1 MTDETTLKSRR
12 DERSGDMSRTRN
24 ERKRDRTYIFAL
36 TVIVAAIVTIVLS
49 VAYLLGQHDAV
60 VEPTQQSEVVAKVI
74 PTEIIVHNDSEPKE
88 EQELEE
94 SLVQQEA
101 RMPEFGYDYEYVM
114 RVVAAESRGEPYEGQ
129 LAVAQCIRETS
140 ERTTMTPEEVVKRV
154 NPNGTRQYAQPVDI
168 SVVTDSVRDAC
179 CAVFVHGISATDEPI
194 RYFYST
200 ASGFYSAW
208 HENSLEYVTTIGNH
222 RFFKEK

>member
-1 MTDETTLKSRR
+1 
-12 DERSGDMSRTRN
+12 MSRTRN
-24 ERKRDRTYIFAL
+24 ERKRDRTYVLAL
-36 TVIVAAIVTIVLS
+36 TVIVAAMVTIVLS
-49 VAYLLGQHDAV
+49 VADILGQHDAV
-60 VEPTQQSEVVAKVI
+60 REPVQKPEVVYKAI
-74 PTEIIVHNDSEPKE
+74 PTEILVHNDPESKE
-88 EQELEE
+88 VQEFEE

-140 ERTTMTPEEVVKRV
+140 ERTMMTPEEVVKQV
-154 NPNGTRQYAQPVDI
+154 NPNGTRQYAQPVDLA
-168 SVVTDSVRDAC
+168 VVTESVRDAC
-179 CAVFVHGISATDEPI
+179 CDVFVHGISATDEPI

>member
-1 MTDETTLKSRR
+1 
-12 DERSGDMSRTRN
+12 MSRTRN
-24 ERKRDRTYIFAL
+24 ERKRDRTYILAL
-36 TVIVAAIVTIVLS
+36 TVIIAAIVTIVLS
-49 VAYLLGQHDAV
+49 VAYILGQHDAV
-60 VEPTQQSEVVAKVI
+60 VEPTQQPEVVAKVV
-74 PTEIIVHNDSEPKE
+74 PTEIIVHNDSEQTE

-140 ERTTMTPEEVVKRV
+140 ACTTMTPEEVVKQV
-154 NPNGTRQYAQPVDI
+154 NKNGTRQYAQPVDI

-179 CAVFVHGISATDEPI
+179 CDVFVHGISATDEPI

-200 ASGFYSAW
+200 VGGFYSAW

>member
-1 MTDETTLKSRR
+1 
-12 DERSGDMSRTRN
+12 MSRTRN
-24 ERKRDRTYIFAL
+24 ERKRYRTYILAL
-36 TVIVAAIVTIVLS
+36 TVIVAAMVTIVLS
-49 VAYLLGQHDAV
+49 VAYILGQHDAV
-60 VEPTQQSEVVAKVI
+60 VEPTQQSAVVAQVI
-74 PTEIIVHNDSEPKE
+74 PTEILVHNEY
-88 EQELEE
+88 EQELDE

-140 ERTTMTPEEVVKRV
+140 ECTMMTPEEVVKQV

-179 CAVFVHGISATDEPI
+179 CDVFVLGVSATDEPI

-208 HENSLEYVTTIGNH
+208 HENSLEYVMTIGNH
-222 RFFKEK
+222 RFFTERGAN

>member
-1 MTDETTLKSRR
+1 
-12 DERSGDMSRTRN
+12 MSRTRN
-24 ERKRDRTYIFAL
+24 ERKRYRTYILAL
-36 TVIVAAIVTIVLS
+36 TVIVVAMVTIVLS
-49 VAYLLGQHDAV
+49 VAYILGQHDEV
-60 VEPTQQSEVVAKVI
+60 VEPTQQSEVAVKAI
-74 PTEIIVHNDSEPKE
+74 PTEILVHNDPEPKE
-88 EQELEE
+88 VQELEE

-140 ERTTMTPEEVVKRV
+140 ECTMMTPEEVVKQI

-179 CAVFVHGISATDEPI
+179 CDVFVHGISATDEPI

>member
-1 MTDETTLKSRR
+1 
-12 DERSGDMSRTRN
+12 MSRTRN
-24 ERKRDRTYIFAL
+24 ERKIYRTYILAL
-36 TVIVAAIVTIVLS
+36 TVIVAAMATIVLS
-49 VAYLLGQHDAV
+49 VAYILGQHDAV
-60 VEPTQQSEVVAKVI
+60 VEPTQQPEVTAKVI
-74 PTEIIVHNDSEPKE
+74 PTEIIVHNDAEPKE
-88 EQELEE
+88 AQELEE
-94 SLVQQEA
+94 YLAQQEA
-101 RMPEFGYDYEYVM
+101 SMPEFGYDYDYVM

-140 ERTTMTPEEVVKRV
+140 ERTTMTPEEVVKQV

-179 CAVFVHGISATDEPI
+179 CDVFVHGISATDEPI

-222 RFFKEK
+222 RFFKET

>member
-1 MTDETTLKSRR
+1 
-12 DERSGDMSRTRN
+12 MSRTRN
-24 ERKRDRTYIFAL
+24 ERKRDRTCIFAL

-49 VAYLLGQHDAV
+49 VVYLLGQHDAV
-60 VEPTQQSEVVAKVI
+60 VEPAQQPDVVAKVI
-74 PTEIIVHNDSEPKE
+74 PTESIVHNDSEPE
-88 EQELEE
+88 EAQELELEE

-140 ERTTMTPEEVVKRV
+140 ERTMMTPEEVVKQV

-179 CAVFVHGISATDEPI
+179 CDVFVNGISATDEPI

-208 HENSLEYVTTIGNH
+208 HENSLEYVMTIGNH
-222 RFFKEK
+222 RFFTERGANNDT

>member
-1 MTDETTLKSRR
+1 
-12 DERSGDMSRTRN
+12 MSRTRN
-24 ERKRDRTYIFAL
+24 ERKRDRAYIFAL
-36 TVIVAAIVTIVLS
+36 TVIIAAIVTIGLF
-49 VAYLLGQHDAV
+49 VAYILGQHDEV
-60 VEPTQQSEVVAKVI
+60 VEPTQQSEVVTQVI
-74 PTEIIVHNDSEPKE
+74 PTEIIVHNDSEQTE

-101 RMPEFGYDYEYVM
+101 RIPEFGYDYECVM

-140 ERTTMTPEEVVKRV
+140 ECTTMTPEEVVKQV

-179 CAVFVHGISATDEPI
+179 CDVFVYGISATDEPI

>member
-1 MTDETTLKSRR
+1 
-12 DERSGDMSRTRN
+12 MSRTRN
-24 ERKRDRTYIFAL
+24 ESKRDRTYILAL
-36 TVIVAAIVTIVLS
+36 TVIVAAMVTIVLS
-49 VAYLLGQHDAV
+49 VAYLLGQHDEV
-60 VEPTQQSEVVAKVI
+60 EEPTQQPEIVAQVI
-74 PTEIIVHNDSEPKE
+74 PTEIIVPNDSEPKE
-88 EQELEE
+88 EHELEE

-140 ERTTMTPEEVVKRV
+140 ERTMMTPEEVVKQV

-179 CAVFVHGISATDEPI
+179 CDVFVHNISATDEPI

-200 ASGFYSAW
+200 VGGFYSAW
-208 HENSLEYVTTIGNH
+208 HENSLEYVITIGNH

>member
-1 MTDETTLKSRR
+1 
-12 DERSGDMSRTRN
+12 MSRTRN
-24 ERKRDRTYIFAL
+24 ERKRYKTYVFAL
-36 TVIVAAIVTIVLS
+36 TIIVVAIVTIVLS
-49 VAYLLGQHDAV
+49 VAYILGQHDAV
-60 VEPTQQSEVVAKVI
+60 
-74 PTEIIVHNDSEPKE
+74 E
-88 EQELEE
+88 EQAQQPEVAPVCSVIKADIVSEIEKEPELELELEE

-140 ERTTMTPEEVVKRV
+140 ERTMMTPEEVVKQV
-154 NPNGTRQYAQPVDI
+154 NPNGTRQYAQPVDL

-179 CAVFVHGISATDEPI
+179 CDVFVHGISATDEPI

-208 HENSLEYVTTIGNH
+208 HENSLEYVTTIDNH

>member
-1 MTDETTLKSRR
+1 
-12 DERSGDMSRTRN
+12 MSRTRN
-24 ERKRDRTYIFAL
+24 ERKRDSTYILAL
-36 TVIVAAIVTIVLS
+36 TVIVAATVTIVLP
-49 VAYLLGQHDAV
+49 VAYLLGEHDAV
-60 VEPTQQSEVVAKVI
+60 VEPTQQSEVVVKVI
-74 PTEIIVHNDSEPKE
+74 PTEILLDNDS

-129 LAVAQCIRETS
+129 LAVAQRIRETS
-140 ERTTMTPEEVVKRV
+140 ERNMMTPEEVVKQI
-154 NPNGTRQYAQPVDI
+154 NPNGTRQYAQPVDL

-179 CAVFVHGISATDEPI
+179 CDVFVHGISATDEPI

-208 HENSLEYVTTIGNH
+208 HENSLEYVITIGNH
-222 RFFKEK
+222 RFFTERGAN

>member
-1 MTDETTLKSRR
+1 
-12 DERSGDMSRTRN
+12 MSRTRN
-24 ERKRDRTYIFAL
+24 ERKRDSTYIFAL

-49 VAYLLGQHDAV
+49 VAYILGQHDAV
-60 VEPTQQSEVVAKVI
+60 REPTQQPEVVAKVI
-74 PTEIIVHNDSEPKE
+74 PTEILVHNDSAYKE
-88 EQELEE
+88 VQELEE

-101 RMPEFGYDYEYVM
+101 RVPKFGYDYEYVL

-140 ERTTMTPEEVVKRV
+140 ERTTMTPEEVVKQV
-154 NPNGTRQYAQPVDI
+154 NHNGTRQYAKPVDLA
-168 SVVTDSVRDAC
+168 VVTDSVRDAC
-179 CAVFVHGISATDEPI
+179 CDVFVYGISATDEPI

-208 HENSLEYVTTIGNH
+208 HENSLKYVTTIGNH

>member
-1 MTDETTLKSRR
+1 
-12 DERSGDMSRTRN
+12 MSRTRN
-24 ERKRDRTYIFAL
+24 ERRRDSTYVLAL

-49 VAYLLGQHDAV
+49 VAYLMGQHDAV
-60 VEPTQQSEVVAKVI
+60 VEPTQQPEIVAKVI
-74 PTEIIVHNDSEPKE
+74 PTEIIVPNDSEPKE
-88 EQELEE
+88 EQELELEE

-140 ERTTMTPEEVVKRV
+140 ERTMMTPEEVVKHV
-154 NPNGTRQYAQPVDI
+154 NKNGTRQYAQPIDI

-179 CAVFVHGISATDEPI
+179 CDAFVHGISATDEPI
-194 RYFYST
+194 QYFYST
-200 ASGFYSAW
+200 KNGFYSKW
-208 HENSLEYVTTIGNH
+208 HENSLEFVVQIGNH
-222 RFFKEK
+222 KFFKV

>member
-1 MTDETTLKSRR
+1 
-12 DERSGDMSRTRN
+12 MSRTRN
-24 ERKRDRTYIFAL
+24 ECKRDRTYILAL
-36 TVIVAAIVTIVLS
+36 TVIVAAIVTIFLS
-49 VAYLLGQHDAV
+49 VAYILGQHDAV
-60 VEPTQQSEVVAKVI
+60 REPVQQPEVVTQVI
-74 PTEIIVHNDSEPKE
+74 PTEIIVHNESEPKE
-88 EQELEE
+88 EQELELEE

-140 ERTTMTPEEVVKRV
+140 ERTMMTPEEVVKQV
-154 NPNGTRQYAQPVDI
+154 NKNGTRQYAQPVDI

-179 CAVFVHGISATDEPI
+179 CDVFVHGISATDEPI

-200 ASGFYSAW
+200 VGGFYSAW
-208 HENSLEYVTTIGNH
+208 HENSLEYVMTISNH

>member
-1 MTDETTLKSRR
+1 
-12 DERSGDMSRTRN
+12 MSRTRN
-24 ERKRDRTYIFAL
+24 ERKRDSTYILAL

-60 VEPTQQSEVVAKVI
+60 VEPTQQPEVVAQEI
-74 PTEIIVHNDSEPKE
+74 PTEILVLNDYEPKE
-88 EQELEE
+88 EQELDE

-101 RMPEFGYDYEYVM
+101 RMPEFGYDYEYVL

-140 ERTTMTPEEVVKRV
+140 ACTMMTPEEVVKQV

-179 CAVFVHGISATDEPI
+179 CDVFVHGISATDEPI

-200 ASGFYSAW
+200 VGGFYSAW
-208 HENSLEYVTTIGNH
+208 HENSLEYVMAIGNH
-222 RFFKEK
+222 RFFKEE

>member
-1 MTDETTLKSRR
+1 M
-12 DERSGDMSRTRN
+12 GRTRN

-36 TVIVAAIVTIVLS
+36 TVIIAAIVTIVLS
-49 VAYLLGQHDAV
+49 VACILGQHDAV
-60 VEPTQQSEVVAKVI
+60 VEPTQQPEVASKVV

-88 EQELEE
+88 EQELELEE

-114 RVVAAESRGEPYEGQ
+114 RVVAAESRGEPYDGQ

-140 ERTTMTPEEVVKRV
+140 ECTMMTPEEVVKQV

-179 CAVFVHGISATDEPI
+179 CDVFVHGISATDEPI

-208 HENSLEYVTTIGNH
+208 HENSLEYVKTIGNH

>member
-1 MTDETTLKSRR
+1 
-12 DERSGDMSRTRN
+12 MSRTRN
-24 ERKRDRTYIFAL
+24 ERKRDSTYILAL
-36 TVIVAAIVTIVLS
+36 TVIVAAMVTIVLS
-49 VAYLLGQHDAV
+49 VVYLLGQHDAV
-60 VEPTQQSEVVAKVI
+60 VEPTQQPEVAPVCNVIQADTVSEIEK
-74 PTEIIVHNDSEPKE
+74 EPE
-88 EQELEE
+88 LELELEE

-140 ERTTMTPEEVVKRV
+140 ERTMMTPEEVVKQI
-154 NPNGTRQYAQPVDI
+154 NKNGTRQYAQPVDI
-168 SVVTDSVRDAC
+168 SVVTESVRDAC
-179 CAVFVHGISATDEPI
+179 CDAFVHGISATDEPI

>member
-1 MTDETTLKSRR
+1 
-12 DERSGDMSRTRN
+12 MSRTRN
-24 ERKRDRTYIFAL
+24 ERKRDKTCILAL

-49 VAYLLGQHDAV
+49 VAYILGQHDAV
-60 VEPTQQSEVVAKVI
+60 IEPTQQPEVVAKVI
-74 PTEIIVHNDSEPKE
+74 HTEIVVHNDSEPKE

-101 RMPEFGYDYEYVM
+101 SMPEFGYDYEYVM

-140 ERTTMTPEEVVKRV
+140 ERTKMTPEEVVKQV
-154 NPNGTRQYAQPVDI
+154 NKNGTRQYAQPVDLV
-168 SVVTDSVRDAC
+168 VVTESVRNAC
-179 CAVFVHGISATDEPI
+179 CDVFVRGISATDEPI

>member
-1 MTDETTLKSRR
+1 
-12 DERSGDMSRTRN
+12 MSRTRN
-24 ERKRDRTYIFAL
+24 ERKRDKTYILAL
-36 TVIVAAIVTIVLS
+36 TVIVAATSTIVLS
-49 VAYLLGQHDAV
+49 VAYILGQHESV
-60 VEPTQQSEVVAKVI
+60 VEPAQQPEVVAKVI
-74 PTEIIVHNDSEPKE
+74 PTEIIVPNDSEPE
-88 EQELEE
+88 EEQEQELEE

-101 RMPEFGYDYEYVM
+101 RIPEFGYDYEYVM

-140 ERTTMTPEEVVKRV
+140 ECTMMTPEEVVKQV
-154 NPNGTRQYAQPVDI
+154 NKNGTRQYAQPVDI

-179 CAVFVHGISATDEPI
+179 CDVFVHGISATDEPI

-200 ASGFYSAW
+200 VGGFYSAW

-222 RFFKEK
+222 RFFTERGADNDT

>member
-1 MTDETTLKSRR
+1 
-12 DERSGDMSRTRN
+12 MSRTRN
-24 ERKRDRTYIFAL
+24 ERKRDKTYIFAL
-36 TVIVAAIVTIVLS
+36 TVIVAALATIVLY
-49 VAYLLGQHDAV
+49 VAYILGQHDAV
-60 VEPTQQSEVVAKVI
+60 VEPTQQPEVVAQVI
-74 PTEIIVHNDSEPKE
+74 PTEIIIHNDSKP
-88 EQELEE
+88 EQELDEA
-94 SLVQQEA
+94 LVQQEA

-114 RVVAAESRGEPYEGQ
+114 RVVAAESRGETYEGQ

-140 ERTTMTPEEVVKRV
+140 ECTMMTPEEVVKQV
-154 NPNGTRQYAQPVDI
+154 NKNGTRQYAQPVDI

-179 CAVFVHGISATDEPI
+179 CGVFVLGVSATDEPI

-222 RFFKEK
+222 KFFKEK

>member
-1 MTDETTLKSRR
+1 
-12 DERSGDMSRTRN
+12 MSRTRN
-24 ERKRDRTYIFAL
+24 ERKRDSTYIFAL
-36 TVIVAAIVTIVLS
+36 TVIVAAMVTIVLS

-74 PTEIIVHNDSEPKE
+74 PTEILVHNDF
-88 EQELEE
+88 EQELDE
-94 SLVQQEA
+94 SIVQQEA

-140 ERTTMTPEEVVKRV
+140 ECTMMTPEEVVKQV
-154 NPNGTRQYAQPVDI
+154 NPNGTRQYAQPVDV

-179 CAVFVHGISATDEPI
+179 CDVFVHGISATDEPI

-222 RFFKEK
+222 RFFMERGADNG

>member
-1 MTDETTLKSRR
+1 
-12 DERSGDMSRTRN
+12 MSRTRN
-24 ERKRDRTYIFAL
+24 ERKRYRTYILAL

-49 VAYLLGQHDAV
+49 VAYILGQHDAV
-60 VEPTQQSEVVAKVI
+60 VEPTQQPEVVAKEI
-74 PTEIIVHNDSEPKE
+74 PTEILVLNDYEPKE
-88 EQELEE
+88 EQELDE

-140 ERTTMTPEEVVKRV
+140 ECTMMTPEEVVKQV
-154 NPNGTRQYAQPVDI
+154 NQNGTRQYAQPVDI
-168 SVVTDSVRDAC
+168 SVVTESVRDAC
-179 CAVFVHGISATDEPI
+179 CDVFVHGISATDEPI

-222 RFFKEK
+222 RFFKERGAD

>member
-1 MTDETTLKSRR
+1 
-12 DERSGDMSRTRN
+12 MSRTRN
-24 ERKRDRTYIFAL
+24 ERKRDKTYILAL
-36 TVIVAAIVTIVLS
+36 TVIVAAIVTIVIS
-49 VAYLLGQHDAV
+49 VAYLMGQHDEV
-60 VEPTQQSEVVAKVI
+60 IEPTQQPEVAPVCNVIQADTVSEIEK
-74 PTEIIVHNDSEPKE
+74 EPE
-88 EQELEE
+88 LELELEE

-140 ERTTMTPEEVVKRV
+140 ERTMMTPEEVVKQV
-154 NPNGTRQYAQPVDI
+154 NKNGTRQYAQPVDL

-179 CAVFVHGISATDEPI
+179 CDVFVHGISATDEPI

-200 ASGFYSAW
+200 VGGFYSAW

-222 RFFKEK
+222 RFFKAK

>member
-1 MTDETTLKSRR
+1 
-12 DERSGDMSRTRN
+12 MSRTRN
-24 ERKRDRTYIFAL
+24 ERKRDSTYILAL
-36 TVIVAAIVTIVLS
+36 TVIVAAMVTIVLS
-49 VAYLLGQHDAV
+49 VAYILGQHDAV
-60 VEPTQQSEVVAKVI
+60 REPTQQSEVVAKVI
-74 PTEIIVHNDSEPKE
+74 PTEILVHNDF
-88 EQELEE
+88 EQELDE

-140 ERTTMTPEEVVKRV
+140 ERTMMTPEEVVKQV
-154 NPNGTRQYAQPVDI
+154 NKNGTRQYAQPVDI

-179 CAVFVHGISATDEPI
+179 CDVFVHGISATDEPI

>member
-1 MTDETTLKSRR
+1 
-12 DERSGDMSRTRN
+12 MSRTRN
-24 ERKRDRTYIFAL
+24 ERKRDRTYALAL
-36 TVIVAAIVTIVLS
+36 TVIIAAIVTIVLS
-49 VAYLLGQHDAV
+49 VVYILGQHDAV
-60 VEPTQQSEVVAKVI
+60 VEPAQQSEVVAKVI
-74 PTEIIVHNDSEPKE
+74 PTEIIVHNDSEQTE

-101 RMPEFGYDYEYVM
+101 RMPEFGYDYEYVL

-140 ERTTMTPEEVVKRV
+140 ERTMMTPEEVVKQV

-179 CAVFVHGISATDEPI
+179 CDVFVHGISATDEPI

-208 HENSLEYVTTIGNH
+208 HENRLEYVITIGNH

>member
-1 MTDETTLKSRR
+1 
-12 DERSGDMSRTRN
+12 MSRTRN
-24 ERKRDRTYIFAL
+24 ERKRYRTYILAL
-36 TVIVAAIVTIVLS
+36 TVIVAAMATIVLS

-74 PTEIIVHNDSEPKE
+74 PTEILVHNDF
-88 EQELEE
+88 EQELNE
-94 SLVQQEA
+94 SLVRQEA

-140 ERTTMTPEEVVKRV
+140 ERTMMTPEEVVKQI
-154 NPNGTRQYAQPVDI
+154 NSNGTRQYAKPVDL

-179 CAVFVHGISATDEPI
+179 CDVFVLGVSATDEPI

-222 RFFKEK
+222 RFFKER

>member
-1 MTDETTLKSRR
+1 
-12 DERSGDMSRTRN
+12 MSRTRN
-24 ERKRDRTYIFAL
+24 ERKRDSTYILAL
-36 TVIVAAIVTIVLS
+36 TVIVAAIVTIVLY
-49 VAYLLGQHDAV
+49 VAYILGQHDAV
-60 VEPTQQSEVVAKVI
+60 IEPTQQPEVVAKEI
-74 PTEIIVHNDSEPKE
+74 PTEILVHNDPEPTE

-101 RMPEFGYDYEYVM
+101 SMPEFGYDYEYVM

-129 LAVAQCIRETS
+129 LAVAQCIRTTA
-140 ERTTMTPEEVVKRV
+140 ERRMLTPEEVVKQV
-154 NPNGTRQYAQPVDI
+154 NHNGTRQYAQPVDI

-179 CAVFVHGISATDEPI
+179 CDVFVHGISATDEPI

-208 HENSLEYVTTIGNH
+208 HENSLKYVTTIGNH

>member
-1 MTDETTLKSRR
+1 
-12 DERSGDMSRTRN
+12 MSRTRN
-24 ERKRDRTYIFAL
+24 ERKRDSTYILAL
-36 TVIVAAIVTIVLS
+36 TVIVAAMVTIVLS
-49 VAYLLGQHDAV
+49 VAYILGQHDAV
-60 VEPTQQSEVVAKVI
+60 IESTQQQEVVAQEI

-88 EQELEE
+88 EQELDE
-94 SLVQQEA
+94 SMVQQEA
-101 RMPEFGYDYEYVM
+101 RMPEFGYDYEYVL

-140 ERTTMTPEEVVKRV
+140 ECTMMTPEEVVKQV

-179 CAVFVHGISATDEPI
+179 CDAFVHGISATDEPI

-200 ASGFYSAW
+200 VGGFYSAW
-208 HENSLEYVTTIGNH
+208 HENSLEYVVTIGNH
-222 RFFKEK
+222 RFFKERGAD

>member
-1 MTDETTLKSRR
+1 MN
-12 DERSGDMSRTRN
+12 RTRN
-24 ERKRDRTYIFAL
+24 ERKRYRTYILAL

-49 VAYLLGQHDAV
+49 VAYLLGQHDEV
-60 VEPTQQSEVVAKVI
+60 VEPTQQSAVVAKVI
-74 PTEIIVHNDSEPKE
+74 PTEILVHNDF
-88 EQELEE
+88 EQELDE

-129 LAVAQCIRETS
+129 LAVAQCIRTTA
-140 ERTTMTPEEVVKRV
+140 ERNMITPEEVVKQV
-154 NPNGTRQYAQPVDI
+154 NPDGTRQYAQPVDL

-179 CAVFVHGISATDEPI
+179 CDVFVLGVSATEEPI

-208 HENSLEYVTTIGNH
+208 HENNLEYVITIGNH

>member
-1 MTDETTLKSRR
+1 
-12 DERSGDMSRTRN
+12 MSRTRN
-24 ERKRDRTYIFAL
+24 EHKRDMTYILAL
-36 TVIVAAIVTIVLS
+36 TVIVSATVTIVLS
-49 VAYLLGQHDAV
+49 VAYLMGQHDAV
-60 VEPTQQSEVVAKVI
+60 VEPTQQPEVVAQEI
-74 PTEIIVHNDSEPKE
+74 PTEILVLNDYEPKK
-88 EQELEE
+88 EQELDE

-140 ERTTMTPEEVVKRV
+140 ERTMMTPEEVAKQV

-179 CAVFVHGISATDEPI
+179 CDVFVHGISATDEPI
-194 RYFYST
+194 EYFYST
-200 ASGFYSAW
+200 VGGFVSEW
-208 HENSLEYVTTIGNH
+208 HENNLEFVMETGNH
-222 RFFKEK
+222 RFFKERGAN